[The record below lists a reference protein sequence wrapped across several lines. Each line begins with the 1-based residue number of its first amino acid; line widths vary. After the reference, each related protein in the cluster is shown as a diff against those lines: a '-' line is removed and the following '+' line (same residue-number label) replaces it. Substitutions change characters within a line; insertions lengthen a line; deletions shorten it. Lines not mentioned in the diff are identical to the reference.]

1 MECLKG
7 VRQLRQILL
16 KVAGGDGELT
26 SVLVELCKEL
36 HELRIGESE
45 EGF

>member
-1 MECLKG
+1 MGYLMR

-16 KVAGGDGELT
+16 KAAGGDGELT
-26 SVLVELCKEL
+26 SVFVELCKEL

-45 EGF
+45 KGF